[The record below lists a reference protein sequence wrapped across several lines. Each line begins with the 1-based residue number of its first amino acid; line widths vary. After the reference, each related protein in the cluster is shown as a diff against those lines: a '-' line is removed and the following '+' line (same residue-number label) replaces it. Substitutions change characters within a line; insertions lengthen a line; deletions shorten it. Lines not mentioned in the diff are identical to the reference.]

1 MLRLGLQ
8 LIYLQCTFTAICSAI
23 LTGLRFL
30 LTNASVENKSIRF
43 TNDCAMLEMYS
54 SGRLEQSYKTEGME
68 DGIELYGA

>member
-1 MLRLGLQ
+1 MLRLVLQ
-8 LIYLQCTFTAICSAI
+8 LIYLQCTFTAIYSAM

-54 SGRLEQSYKTEGME
+54 GRLEQSYKTEGME